1 MKLKDGILLKK
12 VMGNYMVV
20 STNGEYSHVDSMQ
33 TVNETGAFLWRYL
46 EDGTDEEEMVGALL
60 GEFDVTEDIARRD
73 VSEFVEK
80 VRAANLLKD

>member
-20 STNGEYSHVDSMQ
+20 STLGAYSHVDSMQ

-46 EDGTDEEEMVGALL
+46 EEGTDEDEMVGALL
-60 GEFDVTEDIARRD
+60 GEFDVTEDVARRD

-80 VRAANLLKD
+80 IRAAELLEE